1 MIRPMTHYL
10 DNAATTP
17 VSKGCIEAA
26 EKILEEYYGNPSS
39 LYGLGIK
46 ASKQYEAARDTI
58 AASLHCR
65 PEEIYFTGCG
75 TESNNLAIFGA
86 ARARKNWG
94 SEVIVTGYEHPSVQN
109 TVNALKDEGFTVIE
123 IAPKNGVIDPTEII
137 SRVNDKTALVAAM
150 LVNNETGAKIDV
162 ASLAEEV
169 KAINRRTA
177 VHCDAVQ
184 GYMKE
189 KIDLGSIDTMSASG
203 HKINAPK
210 GVGILY
216 VRKGFNIV
224 KSQFGGG
231 QERGLRSGTENVAF
245 ACAFAK
251 AVEEHSDIVG
261 NLKRISGLRD
271 SLRDR
276 LGEFD
281 NVTINSPD
289 SASPY
294 VLNFSFEGYRS
305 ETILHFLESREVFVS
320 SGSACS
326 KGERSHTLEA
336 MRLGRRLVDS
346 AVRVSFGLQ
355 NSEDDIDALIEG
367 LREAKRSLMKVK

>member
-1 MIRPMTHYL
+1 MIHYL

-17 VSKGCIEAA
+17 VSRGCIEAT

-46 ASKQYEAARDTI
+46 ASKQYEAARETI
-58 AASLHCR
+58 AKSLKCR
-65 PEEIYFTGCG
+65 SDEIYFTGCG

-94 SEVIVTGYEHPSVQN
+94 DEVVVTGYEHPSVQN

-123 IAPKNGVIDPTEII
+123 IAPKGGIIDPEEMLSAVT
-137 SRVNDKTALVAAM
+137 SRTVLVTAM
-150 LVNNETGAKIDV
+150 LVNNETGARIDV
-162 ASLAEEV
+162 PSLSEKI
-169 KAINRRTA
+169 KAVNKRTA
-177 VHCDAVQ
+177 VHCDSVQ

-189 KIDLGSIDTMSASG
+189 EIDLKSIDTLSASG

-216 VRKGFNIV
+216 VRKGFNIQKV
-224 KSQFGGG
+224 QFGGG
-231 QERGLRSGTENVAF
+231 QERGMRSGTENVAF

-251 AVEEHSDIVG
+251 AVEEHRDIRK
-261 NLKRISGLRD
+261 NHEYITGLRD
-271 SLRDR
+271 KLKESLR
-276 LGEFD
+276 EFD
-281 NVTINSPD
+281 NVTVNSPED
-289 SASPY
+289 ASPY

-305 ETILHFLESREVFVS
+305 ETILHFLESRGVFVS

-336 MRLGRRLVDS
+336 MRLNPRLVDS

-355 NSEDDIDALIEG
+355 NTEEDVKALIEG
-367 LREAKRSLMKVK
+367 LREAGQSLMRVR

>member
-26 EKILEEYYGNPSS
+26 EMILEEYYGNPSS

-94 SEVIVTGYEHPSVQN
+94 SEVSVTGYEHPSVQK

-177 VHCDAVQ
+177 VHSDAVQ

-231 QERGLRSGTENVAF
+231 QERGLRSGTKNVAF